1 MVKHFCNMCN
11 KEVAGNDRF
20 RACARCTNL
29 HIDWTDLDF
38 CGECVK
44 RVFGQEVIDQAQA
57 AHEERQK
64 RIAERKAKARGA
76 EDGK

>member
-1 MVKHFCNMCN
+1 MIKRFCNSCG
-11 KEVAGNDRF
+11 KEVTGNDRF
-20 RACARCTNL
+20 RACARCTTL

-57 AHEERQK
+57 AYEERQK
-64 RIAERKAKARGA
+64 RIAGRKAKRDGGA
-76 EDGK
+76 EDA

>member
-1 MVKHFCNMCN
+1 MIKHFCNMCG

-20 RACARCTNL
+20 RACARCATL

-44 RVFGQEVIDQAQA
+44 RVFGREVIDEAQA
-57 AHEERQK
+57 AYAERQK
-64 RIAERKAKARGA
+64 RIAERKARARGV
-76 EDGK
+76 EDA